1 MFYDTIKAASIKLLI
16 KKRQKCFA
24 DGNRTDY
31 TEIANRVKREIYHRK
46 RVYYRRK
53 ISSNR
58 FNPWRLINSHR
69 DQQQRATEDQVL
81 ADALNAGSH
90 SVWSDRRQPDISH
103 YKNIAAAPPTSPVFN
118 ETNVVAA
125 FDELN
130 TSSPGPDGLSAR
142 VLKSA
147 RLQLAGT
154 IAHLFNVFIL
164 KGFSPEQWRDA
175 YLTSITKV
183 DHPLLWSDYRPIS
196 LTSNLCKTFERVL
209 VKHILQLTR
218 EMWAHNKQHGFL
230 PGHSTADAVVQV
242 LFEIGRAV
250 DQGHPVL
257 AIFFDFAKAF
267 DLVPHDKLLIKL
279 EKHLPLWLV
288 KWIAAYLS
296 NRRVSC

>member
-1 MFYDTIKAASIKLLI
+1 MTRSIKLLI

-24 DGNRTDY
+24 DGNRTDN

-53 ISSNR
+53 ISSKR

-69 DQQQRATEDQVL
+69 DQQQRATDDQVL
-81 ADALNAGSH
+81 ADALNAGFH
-90 SVWSDRRQPDISH
+90 SVWSDRRQPDINH

-118 ETNVVAA
+118 ETNVVVAL
-125 FDELN
+125 DELN

-142 VLKSA
+142 FLKSA
-147 RLQLAGT
+147 RLELAGT
-154 IAHLFNVFIL
+154 IANLFNFFIL

-175 YLTSITKV
+175 YLTPIAKV
-183 DHPLLWSDYRPIS
+183 DHPQLWSDYRPIS
-196 LTSNLCKTFERVL
+196 LTSNLGKTFERVL

-242 LFEIGRAV
+242 LFDIGRAV

-257 AIFFDFAKAF
+257 AIFFDLAKAF

-279 EKHLPLWLV
+279 EKHLPMWLV

-296 NRRVSC
+296 NRRQ